1 MNDKAD
7 LENAPFLKLFNFVEK
22 MYLGASASSKTSFK
36 PKTDLH
42 YKTFL
47 TGAHKFELW
56 HLPTCLPN
64 EFNTIVETSIGA
76 DTSV

>member
-1 MNDKAD
+1 
-7 LENAPFLKLFNFVEK
+7 

-47 TGAHKFELW
+47 TGAHKFEWW
-56 HLPTCLPN
+56 HLPTYLPTYLPN